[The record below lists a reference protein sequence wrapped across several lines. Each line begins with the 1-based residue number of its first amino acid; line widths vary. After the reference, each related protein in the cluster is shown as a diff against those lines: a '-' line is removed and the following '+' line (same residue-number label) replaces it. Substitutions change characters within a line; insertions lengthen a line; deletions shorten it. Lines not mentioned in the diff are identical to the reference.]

1 MNEYLKMWKHGFSF
15 AGRSTRKDYW
25 MAVLFNIIF
34 AFVVGMVAGII
45 DFALLSVLYTLA
57 VIIPGWTLAVRRL
70 HDINKSGWFLLISL
84 IPVVGSIVLLVF
96 YCLPS
101 VEEDNQYGEILE

>member
-1 MNEYLKMWKHGFSF
+1 MNEYLKMWRHGLSF
-15 AGRSTRKDYW
+15 AGRSTRRDYW
-25 MAVLFNIIF
+25 VAVLFNIIF
-34 AFVVGMVAGII
+34 AFVVGTIAGML
-45 DFALLSVLYTLA
+45 DFALLGTLYTLA
-57 VIIPGWTLAVRRL
+57 MIIPGWTLAVRRL

-84 IPVVGSIVLLVF
+84 IPIIGSIVLLVF

>member
-1 MNEYLKMWKHGFSF
+1 MNEYLKMWKYGFSF
-15 AGRSTRKDYW
+15 AGRSTRRDYW
-25 MAVLFNIIF
+25 VAVLFNIIF
-34 AFVVGMVAGII
+34 ATIVGTLAGML
-45 DFALLSVLYTLA
+45 DFALLSVLYSLA
-57 VIIPGWTLAVRRL
+57 IIIPGWTLAVRRL

-84 IPVVGSIVLLVF
+84 IPIIGSIVLLVF